1 MTREDFIKEL
11 EYADDVWEPSKFSV
25 HAQRIAAHDDEQR
38 QMIDEQVEENRGL
51 RSDVKLVQQANAEQR
66 QQIEDLQKRVEEL
79 LDRRNNFH
87 RDVVEWRGVEFEN
100 VCTECSGSGYKVYG
114 NTATY
119 HHGAGGQAIT
129 TSVCNKCWGSGDRY
143 KPWVSWLKIEQ
154 QSQEIARLRE
164 ALQLLYSVQ
173 NGCPLPSYEK
183 DWNRAMELAQR
194 VKEVKCGT

>member
-100 VCTECSGSGYKVYG
+100 VCTECSGADGIKSF
-114 NTATY
+114 
-119 HHGAGGQAIT
+119 
-129 TSVCNKCWGSGDRY
+129 SEMDR
-143 KPWVSWLKIEQ
+143 SH
-154 QSQEIARLRE
+154 R
-164 ALQLLYSVQ
+164 
-173 NGCPLPSYEK
+173 
-183 DWNRAMELAQR
+183 
-194 VKEVKCGT
+194 T